1 MADNT
6 EYLPQIG
13 VIDDTRTQ
21 RNYKLIGE
29 DNIVHKTSSDVV
41 VNGVGNFVGEECK
54 RVNILASS
62 GCVVTSG
69 VTDVSLINSSGV
81 TVNYPGGVIY
91 IDNQLVTADSFIT
104 SGVTVSQS
112 IVTLSDAVVY
122 EMTTSDYTV
131 ISNNNGNEI
140 YLPPAAG
147 QTQVFHV
154 KNIDSD
160 DFTLYVYPLTSD
172 TIDLTEDRIVL
183 AQYDTVTVQSDGSTN
198 YYIL

>member
-81 TVNYPGGVIY
+81 TVNYPGGVTY